1 MRRDAMHLHC
11 IAFRVALSTCI
22 LRIPVPANTPNLLF
36 LLIVNRSALNLLL
49 NTVTPFIFTCSRRWT
64 PSALSHYY
72 YYVAVGQ
79 KPTPIVTCYV
89 TSDHTH
95 VCQLLRERVDDVQ
108 RAFIVGFMPTAHG
121 LTVHDDYILLKTSTM
136 WTNEFVPFTRALVY
150 GSRLAHRLAFE

>member
-22 LRIPVPANTPNLLF
+22 LRIPVPANTPKLLF

-72 YYVAVGQ
+72 YVAVGQ
-79 KPTPIVTCYV
+79 KPTPIITWYV
-89 TSDHTH
+89 TSDHTY

-108 RAFIVGFMPTAHG
+108 RASTVGSMPTVRG